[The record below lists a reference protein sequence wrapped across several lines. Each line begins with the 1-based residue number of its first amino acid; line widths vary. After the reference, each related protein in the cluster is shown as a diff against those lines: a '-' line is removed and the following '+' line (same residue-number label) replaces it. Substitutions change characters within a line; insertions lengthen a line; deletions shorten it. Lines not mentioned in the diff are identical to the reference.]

1 MIAFILLSI
10 GLVLP
15 WRLRCLYIELLGWVT
30 QFFYFSYVIILKFI
44 IKELQK
50 AQFEGQEHE

>member
-15 WRLRCLYIELLGWVT
+15 WRLRCLYIERLGWVT

-50 AQFEGQEHE
+50 AQFEGQKHE